1 MSTLLAALS
10 GAGAALDTPGA
21 VVRNTLAGRNPLL
34 PLLSPFDWEDRVT
47 GRELL
52 SQYGLAGDDPTG
64 ANMAGGYLAEFAL
77 DPLTW
82 GGVGALARGLG
93 MGARGARA
101 AGAAGRAGR
110 AAAPATGRAMAMS
123 VAPPAVG
130 AYLIGENMRDPEG
143 AQDWK
148 NWVGTGLMLSPLAM
162 ALGRGAGRKA
172 AAARGKKAADT
183 LQQRVQKMWS
193 EGMAPH
199 EIAQTLAAE
208 GVKGPRRG
216 QVTYRTVESMAR
228 KFPDTVK
235 KAREQAL
242 ATGAAHASSPYRL
255 VPPWVTTAMSADD
268 VMVQGVAR
276 DMTHQHVAEL
286 LNHMGF
292 RRPVKKTA
300 QEHVYEAMLRL
311 GGASA
316 KSADTRRYLRD
327 PKQVGPE
334 IARYFAQRDISRHID
349 RARKMLREGK
359 VPQPEMPEF
368 NRDTV
373 FRRTKDPEFAKRITE
388 TQQELAA
395 MRGIPLSQR
404 NLIGRMGTFHDLS
417 PELQAEATRL
427 VRPQRGPV
435 MDAENLQYIRNL
447 QARGLKAGEMVK
459 SVREAGITDPVTGR
473 RFTQETLAKF
483 LHNQA
488 VRPTP
493 IAGALA
499 PDTRIKP
506 PEAVNNAIGR
516 LRYPKRAN
524 QPGMLS
530 VDDVFGDQSRLNDA
544 MAARFGEDRAR
555 RLSPDTHQNLL
566 GDAYSDAV
574 AMFGSDA
581 GRVIKPDEVGD
592 FMDYFLRRASKRGL
606 QPVIARPG
614 SPDIMDPS
622 RKRPE
627 GRHPKTITPGA
638 EVELDIRPSEAERI
652 SGARGPY
659 THVPPTAQEMAQWDQ
674 RIARALDTIE
684 DSAIRERVQQWLNE
698 KKLRMVRGSVEPWEF
713 PQVSPGTD
721 EATAGLLRQL
731 MSEEGLEVAGQR
743 LRRPAGPRQ
752 QPGTLSEAFAEVR
765 REARRERGPTSP
777 DPETAMRDYRR
788 AMVEGKPPTLDEDP
802 AGVAE
807 RVVRQVLQEDPQQLP
822 PGSPQGVG
830 QLTPEQTQELVEVIR
845 RNAPQ
850 DISPQLVA
858 EIEKLATRYPL
869 PTGIL
874 DPPPAR
880 DVPPLSG
887 ETRYVPG
894 TGLEGEWRP
903 VEQIGQPG
911 VERRAA
917 QLRGPVDPKAKA
929 RERLAPGMAVDPQT
943 VRQYMIGE
951 AEKLRGLGLSDEQ
964 MAEML
969 RYLVALLGLTGAG
982 GAAAGRF
989 TARGPEDVAAGLRS

>member
-21 VVRNTLAGRNPLL
+21 VVRNTLAGRNPFR

-52 SQYGLAGDDPTG
+52 AKYGLAGDDPTG

-77 DPLTW
+77 DPLAW
-82 GGVGALARGLG
+82 GGVGALSRGLG
-93 MGARGARA
+93 LGARGARA

-162 ALGRGAGRKA
+162 AAGRGVGRKA

-183 LQQRVQKMWS
+183 VQQRVRTMWS
-193 EGMAPH
+193 EGMTPKD
-199 EIAQTLAAE
+199 IANTLAAE
-208 GVKGPRRG
+208 GVKGQRG
-216 QVTYRTVESMAR
+216 GAISDKTIAAMAK
-228 KFPDTVK
+228 KFPAAVK
-235 KAREQAL
+235 KVREQSL
-242 ATGAAHASSPYRL
+242 AAGGPRASSPYAL
-255 VPPWVTTAMSADD
+255 VPPWVTAGMSADD
-268 VMVQGVAR
+268 VMVQGRAR
-276 DMTHQHVAEL
+276 GISEQHVADL
-286 LNHMGF
+286 LNYMEV
-292 RRPVKKTA
+292 RPHVKKTA
-300 QEHVYEAMLRL
+300 QQHIFDALNRL
-311 GGASA
+311 GVNAKPRELKAYLTDPNRVGRETAGYFANMESHPFGGAVTKVRNLIRQGKAPKGVGASA
-316 KSADTRRYLRD
+316 FSHDMVYNRLRDPEMAKRLADTR
-327 PKQVGPE
+327 E
-334 IARYFAQRDISRHID
+334 A
-349 RARKMLREGK
+349 
-359 VPQPEMPEF
+359 
-368 NRDTV
+368 
-373 FRRTKDPEFAKRITE
+373 
-388 TQQELAA
+388 LAA
-395 MRGIPLSQR
+395 GRGIPPSQR
-404 NLIGRMGTFHDLS
+404 DLIGRMDKFHGMS

-427 VRPQRGPV
+427 VRPQHGAAL
-435 MDAENLQYIRNL
+435 DAESMQVIRDM
-447 QARGLKAGEMVK
+447 QARKMPIGEITNRLRRMGV
-459 SVREAGITDPVTGR
+459 TDPTTGSL
-473 RFTQETLAKF
+473 FTRDTLTKF
-483 LHNQA
+483 LRDRA
-488 VRPTP
+488 ARPTQM
-493 IAGALA
+493 AGGLRTDA
-499 PDTRIKP
+499 RMKP

-530 VDDVFGDQSRLNDA
+530 VDDVFGDQSRLDA
-544 MAARFGEDRAR
+544 AIVARFGESRAR
-555 RLSPDTHQNLL
+555 GLAPDYHQNLI

-592 FMDYFLRRASKRGL
+592 FTDYFIRRARGRL
-606 QPVIARPG
+606 KQRGSDILGTRLEEARTTL
-614 SPDIMDPS
+614 PDVVRAD
-622 RKRPE
+622 E
-627 GRHPKTITPGA
+627 
-638 EVELDIRPSEAERI
+638 
-652 SGARGPY
+652 GARITGAREPY
-659 THVPPTAQEMAQWDQ
+659 THVPPTTQQMAQWDQ
-674 RIARALDTIE
+674 RITQALDTIE
-684 DSAIRERVQQWLNE
+684 DPVIRERAQQWLNE
-698 KKLRMVRGSVEPWEF
+698 KKLAMMRGSVDPGDF
-713 PQVSPGTD
+713 PQVRPGAD
-721 EATAGLLRQL
+721 EAMEGLLRQV

-752 QPGTLSEAFAEVR
+752 EPGTLSEALVDVR
-765 REARRERGPTSP
+765 EKRPPTSP
-777 DPETAMRDYRR
+777 DPETAMRDYQAAMRR
-788 AMVEGKPPTLDEDP
+788 GDPPTLHEDP

-807 RVVRQVLQEDPQQLP
+807 RAVRRVLQEDPQQLP

-850 DISPQLVA
+850 DISPELVQ
-858 EIEKLATRYPL
+858 EIERWARHHSP
-869 PTGIL
+869 PEGPM
-874 DPPPAR
+874 PPPPVR

-917 QLRGPVDPKAKA
+917 QLRGPVDPTVA
-929 RERLAPGMAVDPQT
+929 RTRLAPGMAVDPQT
-943 VRQYMIGE
+943 VRQYMLDE

-964 MAEML
+964 MSEML

-989 TARGPEDVAAGLRS
+989 TAGGPEDVAA